1 MIRVA
6 AVGDLHVGVTD
17 PPGELLGVEHQA
29 DMLLI
34 AGDLTNCGAVLEART
49 LATCLAGVEV
59 PVVAVLG
66 NHDHHAE
73 RPEDVR
79 AELEAVGVRVLDGES
94 CHLDIDGTRVG
105 VAGAKGFAGGLAGT
119 GATAFG
125 EPEMKRFVEHG
136 RHEAERFGA
145 ALAGLDAPI
154 RIGLLHY
161 SPIGATVQGE
171 APEIHTF
178 LADHR
183 LAEAADRHGA
193 DLLLHGHAHS
203 GREHGETPGGIPV
216 RNVARPVIRA
226 PYRVYTLRT

>member
-6 AVGDLHVGVTD
+6 AVGDLHMGRDD
-17 PPGELLGVEHQA
+17 PPRGLQAVAEDADLL
-29 DMLLI
+29 LL
-34 AGDLTNCGAVLEART
+34 AGDLTNCGERGEAVALAR
-49 LATCLAGVEV
+49 CLDELTV

-73 RPEDVR
+73 TP
-79 AELEAVGVRVLDGES
+79 EAVREELGAAGVHVLDGES
-94 CHLDIDGTRVG
+94 CHVDAAGTTVG
-105 VAGAKGFAGGLAGT
+105 VAGVKGFAGGLADH

-136 RHEAERFGA
+136 RLEAERFGD
-145 ALAGLDAPI
+145 ALAELDAPV

-161 SPIGATVQGE
+161 SPVGATVQGE
-171 APEIHTF
+171 APELHVF

-183 LAEAADRHGA
+183 LAEAADLHGA
-193 DLLLHGHAHS
+193 DLLVHGHAHS

-226 PYRVYTLRT
+226 PYRVYTLDA

>member
-6 AVGDLHVGVTD
+6 AVGDLHVGRSE
-17 PPGELLGVEHQA
+17 PPVELLKAAEEA
-29 DMLLI
+29 DLLLL
-34 AGDLTNCGAVLEART
+34 AGDLTNCGDAGEARS
-49 LATCLAGVEV
+49 LAACLADVEV

-73 RPEDVR
+73 TPEEVV
-79 AELEAVGVRVLDGES
+79 AELRGAGVVVLDGEA
-94 CHLDIDGTRVG
+94 CHVALDGTVVG
-105 VAGAKGFAGGLAGT
+105 VAGTKGFACGLPGT
-119 GATAFG
+119 CATAFG
-125 EPEMKRFVEHG
+125 EPEMKRFVEVG
-136 RHEAERFGA
+136 RLEAERFGA
-145 ALAGLDAPI
+145 ALAELDAPH

-161 SPIGATVQGE
+161 SPIGATVAGE
-171 APEIHTF
+171 PPEIHAF

-183 LAEAADRHGA
+183 LAEQADEHGA

-226 PYRVYTLRT
+226 PYRIYTLGA

>member
-6 AVGDLHVGVTD
+6 AVGDIHVGTSD
-17 PPGELLGVEHQA
+17 PPVELRRAA
-29 DMLLI
+29 DDADLLLL
-34 AGDLTNCGAVLEART
+34 AGDLTNCGDVSEARA
-49 LATCLAGVEV
+49 LAECLEDIGV

-73 RPEDVR
+73 TPGDVV
-79 AELEAVGVRVLDGES
+79 AELEDAGVVVLDGES
-94 CHLDIDGTRVG
+94 CHVRVDGTVVG
-105 VAGAKGFAGGLAGT
+105 VAGAKGFACGLPGT
-119 GATAFG
+119 CATAFG
-125 EPEMKRFVEHG
+125 EPEMKAFVEVG
-136 RHEAERFGA
+136 RREAERFGA
-145 ALAGLDAPI
+145 ALAELDAPH

-161 SPIGATVQGE
+161 SPVGATVAGE
-171 APEIHTF
+171 APEIHAF

-183 LAEAADRHGA
+183 LAEQADQHGA

-226 PYRVYTLRT
+226 PYRIYTLGA

>member
-1 MIRVA
+1 VIRVA
-6 AVGDLHVGVTD
+6 AVGDLHVGVSE
-17 PPGELLGVEHQA
+17 PPDELLGIAHQA
-29 DMLLI
+29 DLLLI
-34 AGDLTNCGAVLEART
+34 AGDLTNVGDIREART
-49 LATCLAGVEV
+49 LAACLAGADV

-73 RPEDVR
+73 HPEEVR
-79 AELEAVGVRVLDGES
+79 DALECVGVRVLDGEG
-94 CHLDIDGTRVG
+94 CRLDIDGTLVG
-105 VAGAKGFAGGLAGT
+105 VAGAKGFAGGLPGT

-136 RHEAERFGA
+136 RREAERFGA
-145 ALAGLDAPI
+145 ALAELDTPI

-161 SPIGATVQGE
+161 SPVAATVQGE

-193 DLLLHGHAHS
+193 DLLIHGHAHS

-226 PYRVYTLRT
+226 PYRVYTLST